1 MDSLALI
8 VALVAVLVGI
18 AALSFVLARGERSRR
33 SLTRD
38 LDEVTGRLKAVAE
51 TQALQTR
58 TIEERLESV
67 SGRVGASLKE
77 SATETA
83 RSIGA
88 LESRLTVIDKAQKN
102 ITELSGQVLGLQAI
116 LANKQARGA
125 FGQIQLTDIVETYL
139 APSEFDFQV
148 TLSNGKRADCVVR
161 LPQPPGPVAIDAK
174 FPLESYN
181 SLQRATGATERTKAG
196 RAFADD
202 VLRHLR
208 DIADKYVLPGETAD
222 WALMFLPSEA
232 VFAELHAN
240 FGHVVE
246 RSHVLKVG
254 IVSPTTLM
262 AVLTSI
268 RAVLKDV
275 RMREQAG
282 LIQKE
287 VGALLR
293 DVTLLR
299 ERAVKLQS
307 HFNQASVDISGILT
321 SSDRI
326 ARKAA
331 RIEDVRL
338 EDATDADAPAVADLS
353 EKRSMTPRW
362 RG

>member
-1 MDSLALI
+1 MDSLPLI
-8 VALVAVLVGI
+8 VALVVVVVGI
-18 AALSFVLARGERSRR
+18 AVLALFVARGARSRSAFAR
-33 SLTRD
+33 S

-51 TQALQTR
+51 AQAIQTK
-58 TIEERLESV
+58 TIEERLETV
-67 SGRVGASLKE
+67 SGRMGVSLKE

-88 LESRLTVIDKAQKN
+88 LENRLSVIDQAQKN
-102 ITELSGQVLGLQAI
+102 ITELSGQMLGLQNI

-125 FGQIQLTDIVETYL
+125 FGQIQLTNIVEMYL

-148 TLSNGKRADCVVR
+148 TLSNGKRVDCLVR

-181 SLQRATGATERTKAG
+181 ALLRARDENSRTKAG

-202 VLRHLR
+202 VLRHVR
-208 DIADKYVLPGETAD
+208 DIAEKYVLPGETAD
-222 WALMFLPSEA
+222 WAVMFLPSEA

-240 FGHVVE
+240 FITVVE
-246 RSHVLKVG
+246 RSHRLRVA

-262 AVLTSI
+262 AQLTSI
-268 RAVLKDV
+268 RAILKDV

-293 DVTLLR
+293 DVSLLR
-299 ERAVKLQS
+299 ERADKLQS
-307 HFNQASVDISGILT
+307 HFNQASTDVSGILT

-326 ARKAA
+326 ARNAA

-338 EDATDADAPAVADLS
+338 EEETESDAAAVADLS
-353 EKRSMTPRW
+353 VVRR
-362 RG
+362 